1 LPARRKSQ
9 KSKSRNSSV
18 GPKPSSRFSHH
29 GDPVWS
35 GCALTTTFLLCSSWE
50 RASVSAKAGIS
61 VLNAVVGF
69 EPSKVSFW
77 VNVPWIA
84 VPFDVISLT

>member
-9 KSKSRNSSV
+9 KSKRRKRSV
-18 GPKPSSRFSHH
+18 GPNPSSRFSHH
-29 GDPVWS
+29 GDPVCS

-61 VLNAVVGF
+61 VLTAVVGF
-69 EPSKVSFW
+69 EPWTVCFSWKLS
-77 VNVPWIA
+77 
-84 VPFDVISLT
+84 